1 MFVRS
6 YTSTKTTQFMDSRVH
21 LVCNSLFSL
30 SNFDQ
35 IDRFDKCD
43 IDSLVRGGT
52 MLLVISINPQYKFI
66 FNTHIIK
73 YITPHLSM
81 LHLISLFITQC

>member
-52 MLLVISINPQYKFI
+52 MLLVIYIHKFI